1 VGAADEV
8 AGRTYETSPYL
19 VSAEKIREFQAAIG
33 DTGNPGV
40 RDGVPPT
47 FVAVITFQALNDV
60 IADLDLSLH
69 RLLHGGQEFVHHRPV
84 AAGDEL
90 VSRTVIDSVRRISGA
105 EIFSIKTEVSTVGG
119 ERVCTGAATLLHRP
133 EESE

>member
-1 VGAADEV
+1 
-8 AGRTYETSPYL
+8 

-33 DTGNPGV
+33 DTGN
-40 RDGVPPT
+40 GVPPT

-105 EIFSIKTEVSTVGG
+105 EIYSIKTEVSTVDG
-119 ERVCTGAATLLHRP
+119 EPVCTGAATLLHRP
-133 EESE
+133 EESP